1 MKLDDLA
8 RSAGVSPRTVRYYIQ
23 RGLLSAPEFRGPDT
37 RYGEIHLATLR
48 AIRALQE
55 RFWPLEAIGG
65 ALEGR
70 STAELQAIVA
80 GTLVL
85 PDPTVGAVPHPPGG
99 AGGHPY
105 RTPAEPPGPPAP
117 APSERG
123 TRHLLA
129 PGVELFVR
137 DDADAALVRRIL
149 DAASASTPMSHPSD
163 PHPGRGNPR

>member
-37 RYGEIHLATLR
+37 RYGEIHLVTLR
-48 AIRALQE
+48 AVRALQE
-55 RFWPLEAIGG
+55 RFWPLEAIAG

-70 STAELQAIVA
+70 SMADLEAIAA
-80 GTLVL
+80 GTLPL
-85 PDPTVGAVPHPPGG
+85 PAPEGPAA

-105 RTPAEPPGPPAP
+105 RTPAAP
-117 APSERG
+117 VPVAVAERG

-137 DDADAALVRRIL
+137 DGADAALVRRIL
-149 DAASASTPMSHPSD
+149 DAAASQTPFHPSD
-163 PHPGRGNPR
+163 PDPGRGNPR